1 MSNSREKFSPPLL
14 ALISAPSGA
23 GKTTLCQNLLAKRPE
38 FVRAVTCTTRPP
50 RPGERDGVD
59 YHFLAPDAFA
69 ARLAAG
75 EFLESATVH
84 GNSYGTLTSEVLS
97 KLRAGKNALLNIDV
111 QGAAAV
117 RARAGEIPELRA
129 ALVTI
134 FLTTPSFAELE
145 SRLRNRGTE
154 SPEILKRRLG
164 IARAEIA
171 RWNEFDYLIVSGTME
186 EDLRRLEAILNA
198 EKMRQRRAVP
208 PEI

>member
-1 MSNSREKFSPPLL
+1 MEVSQFNIKIILINPGDFHTNNSANRRNFL
-14 ALISAPSGA
+14 APTDAGDPYHEQYLI
-23 GKTTLCQNLLAKRPE
+23 
-38 FVRAVTCTTRPP
+38 VTCHLSRVP
-50 RPGERDGVD
+50 RHAD
-59 YHFLAPDAFA
+59 APDAFA
-69 ARLAAG
+69 ARLASG

-117 RARAGEIPELRA
+117 RARAGEMAELNA

-186 EDLRRLEAILNA
+186 EDLRRLEAILDA